1 MKKEDTKTT
10 DFTLGQFLKKHNFV
24 ASGGAA
30 KLFLLENDVL
40 VNGELERRRGR
51 KLKEGDVVSVDGKKV
66 SVKLDHHKCTTP

>member
-10 DFTLGQFLKKHNFV
+10 DFTLGQFLKKYNFV

-30 KLFLLENDVL
+30 KFFLLENDVL